1 VHSAAALRLGYVR
14 AVGPVDLR
22 RRAPGAKAPVLIL
35 GFNAGLEDLLHPR
48 RQRQGQRQRQR
59 LALRAFVVPTLR
71 QAQGR
76 LLRKRREGWGTR
88 FVSCGGEVK
97 VPVPRLFKER
107 RDKDGPPG
115 IDPPFAKLIR
125 GGWFAKVFFM
135 SDRVMSESAMSES
148 TEQIRELLD
157 SVYRVDSGRILAT
170 LIRLLGDFDLA
181 EEAMHEAFAAAL
193 SLWPKSGVPG
203 NPRPWLISTAR
214 FKAIDTL
221 RRRARFDA
229 SQDEFVRYFEA
240 QSISAER
247 SNKNEEHGL
256 EDDYLEDDRLRLIF
270 TCCHPSLAPD
280 ARVAL
285 TLREVCGL
293 TTEEIA
299 KAFLITPRTLAQRVV
314 RAKAKIRETPIR
326 YEVPTPG
333 ELPERLGAVLQVIYL
348 VFNEGYSAAAGAE
361 VTRAELTGE
370 AIRLGR
376 LLVELH
382 LTELGPEPEVI
393 GLLSLMLLQE
403 SRRAARNS
411 PTGEL
416 ILLENQDRAL
426 WNREQI
432 AEGVALLEKALQ
444 YRQKSR
450 RFGSYTLQAAIA
462 AVHAEA
468 ESVARTDWRQIV
480 ALYDRLLQVQ
490 PSPVVQL
497 NRAVAI
503 AMRDGPEAG
512 LTNIDAVLEHGE
524 LANYY
529 LAHSARADM
538 CRRLGRTAEAR
549 ASYEKALALTQQEP
563 ERQFLQ
569 ERIRQLK

>member
-1 VHSAAALRLGYVR
+1 VLFHISGATAQASGITSGLLVTPEQRGSVELVRSSNDRMGDFAATEDAFCFPGFRVTTWALCV
-14 AVGPVDLR
+14 
-22 RRAPGAKAPVLIL
+22 
-35 GFNAGLEDLLHPR
+35 
-48 RQRQGQRQRQR
+48 
-59 LALRAFVVPTLR
+59 
-71 QAQGR
+71 
-76 LLRKRREGWGTR
+76 
-88 FVSCGGEVK
+88 
-97 VPVPRLFKER
+97 
-107 RDKDGPPG
+107 
-115 IDPPFAKLIR
+115 DPPFAKLIR
-125 GGWFAKVFFM
+125 GSWFAKVVFM
-135 SDRVMSESAMSES
+135 SERS

-157 SVYRVDSGRILAT
+157 SLYRVDSGRILAT

-193 SLWPKSGVPG
+193 SVWPKSGVPG

-229 SQDEFVRYFEA
+229 SQVDLVRHLEA
-240 QSISAER
+240 QSSSAER
-247 SNKNEEHGL
+247 SD
-256 EDDYLEDDRLRLIF
+256 EDDSLEDDRLRLIF
-270 TCCHPSLAPD
+270 TCCHPSLATE
-280 ARVAL
+280 AHVAL

-299 KAFLITPRTLAQRVV
+299 KAFLTTSRTLAQRIV
-314 RAKAKIRETPIR
+314 RAKAKIRDARIP
-326 YEVPTPG
+326 YEVPSPQ

-376 LLVELH
+376 LLAELQ
-382 LTELGPEPEVI
+382 PEPEVI
-393 GLLSLMLLQE
+393 GLLALMLLHE
-403 SRRAARNS
+403 SRHAARAS

-416 ILLENQDRAL
+416 ILLEHQDRSL
-426 WNREQI
+426 WNRQQI
-432 AEGVALLEKALQ
+432 AEGLALLERAL
-444 YRQKSR
+444 KSR
-450 RFGSYTLQAAIA
+450 RFGPYTLQAAIA

-468 ESVARTDWRQIV
+468 DSVAATDWAQIV
-480 ALYDRLLQVQ
+480 ALYDQLARIQ

-512 LTNIDAVLEHGE
+512 LTHIDQVLEHGE

-538 CRRLGRTAEAR
+538 YRRLGRTAEAR
-549 ASYEKALALTQQEP
+549 TAYEKALALTQQEP